1 MTKLSSSLPKE
12 YDEDGLG
19 SINSELVARPTDTQM
34 IVAMIDCKS
43 VTRDIDTGLDLATA
57 RILHIE
63 PLREH
68 EADQARDLLKN
79 AQERRTGKRA
89 IPGIVDGGPGEILRE
104 ATGITFSKGGKP

>member
-43 VTRDIDTGLDLATA
+43 VTRDIDSGLDIATA

-68 EADQARDLLKN
+68 EAEQARDLLAN
-79 AQERRTGKRA
+79 AQERRTGKRP
-89 IPGIVDGGPGEILRE
+89 IPGIVDGGTGEVLRDG
-104 ATGITFSKGGKP
+104 TGVTFINGGKA

>member
-1 MTKLSSSLPKE
+1 MTKLSSSIPKE

-19 SINSELVARPTDTQM
+19 SINSDLVARPADTQM
-34 IVAMIDCKS
+34 VVAMIDCKS
-43 VTRDIDTGLDLATA
+43 VTRDIDSGLDIATA

-68 EADQARDLLKN
+68 EAEQARDLLAN

-89 IPGIVDGGPGEILRE
+89 IPGIVDGGTGEILRE
-104 ATGITFSKGGKP
+104 RSGITFIKGGQA

>member
-19 SINSELVARPTDTQM
+19 SINYELVARPTDTQM
-34 IVAMIDCKS
+34 VVAMIDCKS
-43 VTRDIDTGLDLATA
+43 VTRDIDTGIDIATA

-68 EADQARDLLKN
+68 EAEQAREMLSN

-89 IPGIVDGGPGEILRE
+89 IPGIVDGRTGEVLRE
-104 ATGITFSKGGKP
+104 GSSISIDRGGKA

>member
-12 YDEDGLG
+12 YEEDGLG

-34 IVAMIDCKS
+34 VVAMIDCKS
-43 VTRDIDTGLDLATA
+43 VTRDIDTGLNLATA

-68 EADQARDLLKN
+68 EAEQARDLLAA
-79 AQERRTGKRA
+79 AQERRTGKRP
-89 IPGIVDGGPGEILRE
+89 IPGIVDGGTGEILRDG
-104 ATGITFSKGGKP
+104 TGVTFINAGKA

>member
-19 SINSELVARPTDTQM
+19 SINFELVERPTDTQM
-34 IVAMIDCKS
+34 VVALIDCKS
-43 VTRDIDTGLDLATA
+43 VTRDIDTGIDIATA

-68 EADQARDLLKN
+68 EADEARELLKN

-89 IPGIVDGGPGEILRE
+89 IPGIVDGRTGEVLRE
-104 ATGITFSKGGKP
+104 GSGVTFIKGGQA

>member
-34 IVAMIDCKS
+34 VVAMIECKS

-68 EADQARDLLKN
+68 EAAEARELLKN

-89 IPGIVDGGPGEILRE
+89 IPGIVDGETGEILRDG
-104 ATGITFSKGGKP
+104 TGVTLINGGKS